1 MGLEQRSTEDKYYEI
16 SDEFLESM
24 DDFGVRTRILIAKH
38 IEEYTIVV
46 PSEELVSHH
55 VGGVIDDPDH
65 GATPF
70 AIEIM
75 RIDKDLVMLTDIK
88 LISMDEYLDLI
99 NLNLY
104 FKPNQDDD
112 KHTKSKATKRHSQQD
127 V

>member
-75 RIDKDLVMLTDIK
+75 RVDKDLVMLTDIK

-104 FKPNQDDD
+104 FKSTKDDEE
-112 KHTKSKATKRHSQQD
+112 HSESNSPKGNS
-127 V
+127 

>member
-16 SDEFLESM
+16 SDEFLEGM
-24 DDFGVRTRILIAKH
+24 DDLGVRTRILIAKQ
-38 IEEYTIVV
+38 IEEYSIVV
-46 PSEELVSHH
+46 PEEELVSHH

-104 FKPNQDDD
+104 I
-112 KHTKSKATKRHSQQD
+112 KSNKDEEEYCESYCPKSNS
-127 V
+127 

>member
-1 MGLEQRSTEDKYYEI
+1 MGLEQKSTEDKYYEI

-24 DDFGVRTRILIAKH
+24 DDLGIRTRILIAKQ
-38 IEEYTIVV
+38 IEEYSIVV
-46 PSEELVSHH
+46 PEEELMSHH
-55 VGGVIDDPDH
+55 VGGIINDPDH

-104 FKPNQDDD
+104 FELPFLFFD
-112 KHTKSKATKRHSQQD
+112 KALSP
-127 V
+127 